1 MNKVCLI
8 GNLTRAPETR
18 WSTGQNQMAIC
29 RFNIGINEGRGEN
42 QKASF
47 PSIVAF
53 GKTAEA
59 CDKYLKKGSKVGI
72 EGHIQTGSYDHKDGY
87 KVYTTD
93 VIADRVDFLTPAEKK
108 QTDQYGGFYPTDD
121 ELPFE

>member
-8 GNLTRAPETR
+8 GNLTRDPDTR

-29 RFNIGINEGRGEN
+29 RFTIGINDGGKDK
-42 QKASF
+42 QASF

-59 CDKYLKKGSKVGI
+59 CDKYLSKGSKVGI
-72 EGHIQTGSYDHKDGY
+72 EGHIQTGSYEKDGR

-93 VIADRVDFLTPAEKK
+93 VIADRVEFLTKQEKN
-108 QTDQYGGFYPTDD
+108 QDDQYSGFYPADD
-121 ELPFE
+121 DLPFE